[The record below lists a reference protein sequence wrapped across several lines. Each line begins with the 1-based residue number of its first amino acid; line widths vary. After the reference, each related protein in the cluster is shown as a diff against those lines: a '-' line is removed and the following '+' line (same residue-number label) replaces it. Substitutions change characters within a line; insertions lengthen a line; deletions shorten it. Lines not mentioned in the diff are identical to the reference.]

1 MGQSKNGEKDMN
13 KDTELMDVITDKLE
27 DLMVPGFVAE
37 ISPLEAEIMGAFSE
51 EALSEMDA
59 KEAAYD

>member
-1 MGQSKNGEKDMN
+1 MN

-27 DLMVPGFVAE
+27 DLMAPGFVAE
-37 ISPLEAEIMGAFSE
+37 ISPIEAEIMGAFSE

-59 KEAAYD
+59 KEAVYD